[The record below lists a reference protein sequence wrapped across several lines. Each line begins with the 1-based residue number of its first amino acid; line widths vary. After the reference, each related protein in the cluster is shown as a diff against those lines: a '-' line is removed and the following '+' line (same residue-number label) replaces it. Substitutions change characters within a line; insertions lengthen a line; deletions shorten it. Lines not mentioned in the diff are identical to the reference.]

1 MADENNEV
9 LLFETYGAEG
19 NIIRSG
25 RVFDSVCSIGKL
37 NGEVLI
43 KFTDNYGNLID
54 ETDLAEGSI
63 NTVEN
68 PICFVAQNG
77 PVVSCYINAYFD
89 KCTKVIYYK
98 TKNAN
103 NSTLVDLTR
112 PQIDITIETGEY
124 TFDFYLADNTKV
136 KSIRTCFYVNDKS
149 EDIKTIK
156 LYNKD
161 SGILTDELYERLE
174 LLKES
179 ESDIL
184 DDIMSMHKDIVK
196 TDEKTAWFKILHT
209 WIHIYNNRLNSLNR
223 NISSKLTVCNIRGEN
238 ILCEGIDKVMV
249 YTMTDQLART
259 YEVDEDNKCWLSL
272 KNDSTYKIVGLSSN
286 DIAAVMY
293 VYIPEDEISV
303 ELWRQKIEEIDDINA
318 LDSLSA
324 DYSPFT
330 SEEQELAKIQEIK
343 DPYFPLLS
351 MPEITED
358 LNTGSIVVNIGT
370 DDYSFI
376 KVFGKNVYTVFQE
389 YDNVITPTVERKIEM
404 AAQTVRFNKAQ
415 HYISDADKYF
425 VWLQDEDGN
434 ILSSLYLYDP
444 KNTEAGEYSSFSQKM
459 HLIYIKDYIDNLMSV
474 LNENDSDDT
483 IIIKRLAEFYKD
495 DMQITEAN
503 FHIHL
508 INELKTITTVYNFK
522 KIVESIYQTM
532 LLMSNRMDAFF
543 DVPVYYKKDINF
555 FTFAPK
561 VNPYVLEVLKINSSG
576 ETYREFIRSGNSAI
590 DYEIQEDKYDY
601 YLFRCI
607 DEGTLYTSG
616 FIIACEAKNS
626 KTIGSWNLEMQV
638 INYGEDA

>member
-1 MADENNEV
+1 MADDNNEV
-9 LLFETYGAEG
+9 LLFETYNAEG
-19 NIIRSG
+19 NVIRSG
-25 RVFDSVCSIGKL
+25 RIFDSVESIGKL
-37 NGEVLI
+37 DGEVLI

-54 ETDLAEGSI
+54 ETDLLGNNV

-68 PICFVAQNG
+68 PICFIAQNG
-77 PVVSCYINAYFD
+77 PEVSCYINAYFD
-89 KCTKVIYYK
+89 KCTKMIYYK
-98 TKNAN
+98 TKNAK
-103 NSTLVDLTR
+103 NSILIDLTR
-112 PQIDITIETGEY
+112 PQLDITIETGEY

-136 KSIRTCFYVNDKS
+136 KIVRTCFYVNDKS
-149 EDIKTIK
+149 DDIRTIK

-161 SGILTDELYERLE
+161 NSILTDELYERIE

-179 ESDIL
+179 KSNIL
-184 DDIMSMHKDIVK
+184 DDIMSLHKDISK
-196 TDEKTAWFKILHT
+196 TDEKTAWFKILYT
-209 WIHIYNNRLNSLNR
+209 WLHIYNNRLNSLNR
-223 NISSKLTVCNIRGEN
+223 NIGSKLTVCDIRGDN
-238 ILCEGIDKVMV
+238 MLCERIDKIMV
-249 YTMTDQLART
+249 YTMTDQLVRT
-259 YEVDEDNKCWLSL
+259 SGIDEDSRCKLSL
-272 KNDSTYKIVGLSSN
+272 KNDNTYKIVGLSS
-286 DIAAVMY
+286 DDVATVVY
-293 VYIPEDEISV
+293 VYIPEDEISI
-303 ELWRQKIEEIDDINA
+303 ELWKQKIEEIDDINA

-330 SEEQELAKIQEIK
+330 GEEQELVKIQEIK

-351 MPEITED
+351 MPEIMED
-358 LNTGSIVVNIGT
+358 LNTGEITVSVGT
-370 DDYSFI
+370 DDYNFI
-376 KVFGKNVYTVFQE
+376 KVFDKNVYTVFQE
-389 YDNVITPTVERKIEM
+389 YDNVIAPTVERKIGM

-415 HYISDADKYF
+415 HYISDTDKYF

-444 KNTEAGEYSSFSQKM
+444 KNTDAGEYSSFSQKM
-459 HLIYIKDYIDNLMSV
+459 HLIYIKDYIDNLMNV
-474 LNENDSDDT
+474 LNENDSDDMA
-483 IIIKRLAEFYKD
+483 IIKRLAEFYKD
-495 DMQITEAN
+495 DMRITEAN
-503 FHIHL
+503 FHIQL
-508 INELKTITTVYNFK
+508 INELKTITTVYSFK

-532 LLMSNRMDAFF
+532 LLMSNRMDVFF

-576 ETYREFIRSGNSAI
+576 ETYREFIRSGDSAI